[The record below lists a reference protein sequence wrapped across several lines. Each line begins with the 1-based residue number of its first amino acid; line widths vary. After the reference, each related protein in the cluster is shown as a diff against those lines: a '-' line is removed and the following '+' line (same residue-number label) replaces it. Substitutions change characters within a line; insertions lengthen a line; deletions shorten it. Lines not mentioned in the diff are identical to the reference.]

1 MMKYMKL
8 IAVVCAAAWAVA
20 STPES
25 YAGPRKR
32 AKEGKEQTVRKTPYE
47 KLFDGRKHTTA
58 VGELVT
64 LHKIDGKVFFE
75 IPLASMGR
83 DMLLGTTPASTMY
96 VRGCVAG
103 LRQQAPMHVAF
114 NLEDSTVVLVR
125 RNDAWLRKG
134 VSERV
139 GTAVAA
145 VGCDNIVGQY
155 RIKVCNDDRTAVVID
170 ATELFCTDIP
180 ELSPIGEGYDPFDIS
195 AVMKTGLTRVTD
207 VRSLNGELYVCTSTQ
222 YSVSEWR
229 FIFPVAVNLPV
240 DVDVVFSLVPM
251 PEESMRPRP
260 ADDRIG
266 LFTIEKK
273 VLSEEGGPVGEV
285 KYAARWNIV
294 PADTAAYLRGELTDP
309 VRPITMYMD
318 PNMPET
324 WREPVKR
331 GILSWNRAFEKAG
344 FREVIRVE
352 DFPKDDPAFNPYG
365 INTSCVWYAPSNI
378 ENAEGH
384 FWTDPRT
391 GEIRGAT
398 MVLHQHVAA
407 KINRWRFVQTAQIDP
422 RVRNVV
428 MPREV
433 MDESL
438 AYVAAHEMGHC
449 LGLAHNMA
457 GSSAIPVESLRS
469 ATLTQKYGTTASI
482 MDYARFNYVAQP
494 GDEGV
499 RLTPPEMGVYD
510 EYAIGWLY
518 RFVPDAAQE
527 RATLDAWIARHAGD
541 PMCRYAALQDASFN
555 RFDPSALGEDLG
567 DDAIRAGEYG
577 IRNLKYIMD
586 NLPSWIGPDN
596 DPDGAYRKSVETK
609 LLKQYQLYLET
620 VWRNVGGIY
629 VYNRGDRPDGARYK
643 CVPRE
648 VQKRSVE
655 WVFGQLLGCEQLQN
669 PEVYEKFSINVPSPL
684 KAVNLIMGSL
694 GLSYDMLAYCNVLS
708 DDPYTLEE
716 LFDDIYEN
724 GWKNSIENRKLTAAD
739 KLLQRGLLRGSE
751 LRIAGV
757 GGTRLGALS
766 SDNGF
771 GDFPETVAGIVP
783 DGEAPLRSYVQ
794 PIVPGTTQKLY
805 SMDDEQ
811 TLKLLKK
818 LKTLLEKRVVDA
830 ADPADIPF
838 YRAQL
843 FSVNKLL
850 KPKK

>member
-457 GSSAIPVESLRS
+457 GSSAIPVDSLRS
-469 ATLTQKYGTTASI
+469 ATFTQKYGTTASI

-518 RFVPDAAQE
+518 QFVPDAAQE

>member
-318 PNMPET
+318 P
-324 WREPVKR
+324 
-331 GILSWNRAFEKAG
+331 I
-344 FREVIRVE
+344 
-352 DFPKDDPAFNPYG
+352 
-365 INTSCVWYAPSNI
+365 
-378 ENAEGH
+378 
-384 FWTDPRT
+384 
-391 GEIRGAT
+391 
-398 MVLHQHVAA
+398 
-407 KINRWRFVQTAQIDP
+407 
-422 RVRNVV
+422 
-428 MPREV
+428 
-433 MDESL
+433 
-438 AYVAAHEMGHC
+438 
-449 LGLAHNMA
+449 
-457 GSSAIPVESLRS
+457 
-469 ATLTQKYGTTASI
+469 
-482 MDYARFNYVAQP
+482 
-494 GDEGV
+494 
-499 RLTPPEMGVYD
+499 
-510 EYAIGWLY
+510 
-518 RFVPDAAQE
+518 
-527 RATLDAWIARHAGD
+527 
-541 PMCRYAALQDASFN
+541 
-555 RFDPSALGEDLG
+555 
-567 DDAIRAGEYG
+567 
-577 IRNLKYIMD
+577 
-586 NLPSWIGPDN
+586 
-596 DPDGAYRKSVETK
+596 
-609 LLKQYQLYLET
+609 
-620 VWRNVGGIY
+620 
-629 VYNRGDRPDGARYK
+629 
-643 CVPRE
+643 
-648 VQKRSVE
+648 
-655 WVFGQLLGCEQLQN
+655 
-669 PEVYEKFSINVPSPL
+669 
-684 KAVNLIMGSL
+684 
-694 GLSYDMLAYCNVLS
+694 
-708 DDPYTLEE
+708 
-716 LFDDIYEN
+716 
-724 GWKNSIENRKLTAAD
+724 
-739 KLLQRGLLRGSE
+739 
-751 LRIAGV
+751 
-757 GGTRLGALS
+757 
-766 SDNGF
+766 
-771 GDFPETVAGIVP
+771 
-783 DGEAPLRSYVQ
+783 
-794 PIVPGTTQKLY
+794 
-805 SMDDEQ
+805 
-811 TLKLLKK
+811 
-818 LKTLLEKRVVDA
+818 
-830 ADPADIPF
+830 
-838 YRAQL
+838 
-843 FSVNKLL
+843 
-850 KPKK
+850 

>member
-1 MMKYMKL
+1 
-8 IAVVCAAAWAVA
+8 
-20 STPES
+20 
-25 YAGPRKR
+25 
-32 AKEGKEQTVRKTPYE
+32 
-47 KLFDGRKHTTA
+47 
-58 VGELVT
+58 
-64 LHKIDGKVFFE
+64 
-75 IPLASMGR
+75 
-83 DMLLGTTPASTMY
+83 
-96 VRGCVAG
+96 
-103 LRQQAPMHVAF
+103 
-114 NLEDSTVVLVR
+114 
-125 RNDAWLRKG
+125 
-134 VSERV
+134 
-139 GTAVAA
+139 
-145 VGCDNIVGQY
+145 
-155 RIKVCNDDRTAVVID
+155 
-170 ATELFCTDIP
+170 
-180 ELSPIGEGYDPFDIS
+180 
-195 AVMKTGLTRVTD
+195 
-207 VRSLNGELYVCTSTQ
+207 
-222 YSVSEWR
+222 
-229 FIFPVAVNLPV
+229 
-240 DVDVVFSLVPM
+240 
-251 PEESMRPRP
+251 
-260 ADDRIG
+260 
-266 LFTIEKK
+266 
-273 VLSEEGGPVGEV
+273 
-285 KYAARWNIV
+285 
-294 PADTAAYLRGELTDP
+294 
-309 VRPITMYMD
+309 
-318 PNMPET
+318 MPET

-457 GSSAIPVESLRS
+457 GSSAIPVDSLRS
-469 ATLTQKYGTTASI
+469 ATFTQKYGTTASI

-684 KAVNLIMGSL
+684 KAVNLIMGRL

>member
-1 MMKYMKL
+1 MY
-8 IAVVCAAAWAVA
+8 
-20 STPES
+20 
-25 YAGPRKR
+25 
-32 AKEGKEQTVRKTPYE
+32 
-47 KLFDGRKHTTA
+47 
-58 VGELVT
+58 LV
-64 LHKIDGKVFFE
+64 
-75 IPLASMGR
+75 
-83 DMLLGTTPASTMY
+83 
-96 VRGCVAG
+96 
-103 LRQQAPMHVAF
+103 
-114 NLEDSTVVLVR
+114 
-125 RNDAWLRKG
+125 
-134 VSERV
+134 
-139 GTAVAA
+139 
-145 VGCDNIVGQY
+145 
-155 RIKVCNDDRTAVVID
+155 
-170 ATELFCTDIP
+170 
-180 ELSPIGEGYDPFDIS
+180 
-195 AVMKTGLTRVTD
+195 
-207 VRSLNGELYVCTSTQ
+207 
-222 YSVSEWR
+222 
-229 FIFPVAVNLPV
+229 
-240 DVDVVFSLVPM
+240 
-251 PEESMRPRP
+251 
-260 ADDRIG
+260 
-266 LFTIEKK
+266 
-273 VLSEEGGPVGEV
+273 
-285 KYAARWNIV
+285 
-294 PADTAAYLRGELTDP
+294 
-309 VRPITMYMD
+309 D

-457 GSSAIPVESLRS
+457 GSSAIPVDSLRS
-469 ATLTQKYGTTASI
+469 ATFTQKYGTTASI

-669 PEVYEKFSINVPSPL
+669 PDVYEKFSINVPSPL

>member
-1 MMKYMKL
+1 
-8 IAVVCAAAWAVA
+8 
-20 STPES
+20 
-25 YAGPRKR
+25 
-32 AKEGKEQTVRKTPYE
+32 
-47 KLFDGRKHTTA
+47 
-58 VGELVT
+58 
-64 LHKIDGKVFFE
+64 
-75 IPLASMGR
+75 
-83 DMLLGTTPASTMY
+83 
-96 VRGCVAG
+96 
-103 LRQQAPMHVAF
+103 
-114 NLEDSTVVLVR
+114 
-125 RNDAWLRKG
+125 
-134 VSERV
+134 
-139 GTAVAA
+139 
-145 VGCDNIVGQY
+145 
-155 RIKVCNDDRTAVVID
+155 
-170 ATELFCTDIP
+170 
-180 ELSPIGEGYDPFDIS
+180 
-195 AVMKTGLTRVTD
+195 
-207 VRSLNGELYVCTSTQ
+207 
-222 YSVSEWR
+222 
-229 FIFPVAVNLPV
+229 
-240 DVDVVFSLVPM
+240 
-251 PEESMRPRP
+251 
-260 ADDRIG
+260 
-266 LFTIEKK
+266 
-273 VLSEEGGPVGEV
+273 
-285 KYAARWNIV
+285 
-294 PADTAAYLRGELTDP
+294 
-309 VRPITMYMD
+309 MYMD

-457 GSSAIPVESLRS
+457 GSSAIPVDSLRS
-469 ATLTQKYGTTASI
+469 ATFTQKYGTTASI

>member
-1 MMKYMKL
+1 MKYMKL
-8 IAVVCAAAWAVA
+8 IAVVCAAAWAIA
-20 STPES
+20 SIPES
-25 YAGPRKR
+25 QAGPRKR
-32 AKEGKEQTVRKTPYE
+32 AKDKQEQTVRKTPYE
-47 KLFDGRKHTTA
+47 KLFDGKKHTTA

-64 LHKIDGKVFFE
+64 LHKIDSKVYLE
-75 IPLASMGR
+75 IPLESMDR

-103 LRQQAPMHVAF
+103 LRQRDPLHIAF
-114 NLEDSTVVLVR
+114 NLVDSTVVLVR
-125 RNDAWLRKG
+125 RNDVWQREG

-139 GTAVAA
+139 GAAIATA
-145 VGCDNIVGQY
+145 GCDNVMGQY
-155 RIKVCNDDRTAVVID
+155 KIKACNDDRTAVVVD
-170 ATELFCTDIP
+170 VTELFCSDIP
-180 ELSPIGEGYDPFDIS
+180 ELSPIGEGYDPFDVT
-195 AVMKTGLTRVTD
+195 ATMKTNLTRVTD
-207 VRSLNGELYVCTSTQ
+207 VRDINGELYVHTSAQ
-222 YSVSEWR
+222 YTISEWR
-229 FIFPVAVNLPV
+229 FIFPVVVMLPV

-251 PEESMRPRP
+251 PEKTMRPRL

-266 LFTIEKK
+266 LFTVEKK
-273 VLSEEGGPVGEV
+273 VLSEVGGPVGEV

-344 FREVIRVE
+344 FREVIRVA
-352 DFPKDDPAFNPYG
+352 DFPEDDPEFNPYG

-384 FWTDPRT
+384 FWADPRT
-391 GEIRGAT
+391 GEIRSAT
-398 MVLHQHVAA
+398 MVLHQHVAS

-428 MPREV
+428 MPRDV

-449 LGLAHNMA
+449 LGLTHNMA
-457 GSSAIPVESLRS
+457 GSSAIPVDSLRS
-469 ATLTQKYGTTASI
+469 AAFTRKYGTTASI

-494 GDEGV
+494 GDQGV
-499 RLTPPEMGVYD
+499 RLTPPDVGVYD
-510 EYAIGWLY
+510 EYAIAWLY
-518 RFVPDAAQE
+518 RFVPDAEAE
-527 RATLDAWIARHAGD
+527 KSVLDAWIARHAGD
-541 PMCRYAALQDASFN
+541 PMYRYAELQEAAYN
-555 RFDPSALGEDLG
+555 RFDPSAAEEDLG

-586 NLPSWIGPDN
+586 NLPSWIGPEN

-620 VWRNVGGIY
+620 VWSNVGGIY
-629 VYNRGDRPDGARYK
+629 VYNRGESPDGARYK

-655 WVFGQLLGCEQLQN
+655 WVFRQLLDCEQFQN
-669 PEVYEKFSINVPSPL
+669 PAVYEKFAINVPSPL
-684 KAVNLIMGSL
+684 KAQNLIQSGM
-694 GLSYDMLAYCNVLS
+694 GLSFQMVSYSNVLS
-708 DDPYTLEE
+708 DDPYTMEE

-724 GWKNSIENRKLTAAD
+724 AWKNSIENRKLTAAD
-739 KLLQRGLLRGSE
+739 KLLQRNLLKSSDMRA
-751 LRIAGV
+751 AGV
-757 GGTRLGALS
+757 GGTRMLS
-766 SDNGF
+766 YDNGF
-771 GDFPETVAGIVP
+771 GDFPGAVGGAAPDAG
-783 DGEAPLRSYVQ
+783 APLRSYVQ
-794 PIVPGTTQKLY
+794 AIIPSATQRLY
-805 SMDDEQ
+805 ATADEH
-811 TLKLLKK
+811 TLAMLKK
-818 LKTLLEKRVVDA
+818 LQALLQKRVADA
-830 ADPADIPF
+830 ADPADVPF

>member
-8 IAVVCAAAWAVA
+8 IAVVCAAAWAIA
-20 STPES
+20 SIPES
-25 YAGPRKR
+25 QAGPRKR
-32 AKEGKEQTVRKTPYE
+32 AKDKQGQTVRKTPYE
-47 KLFDGRKHTTA
+47 KLFDGKKHTTA

-64 LHKIDGKVFFE
+64 LHKIDSKVFLE
-75 IPLASMGR
+75 IPLESMDR

-103 LRQQAPMHVAF
+103 LRQRDPLHIAF
-114 NLEDSTVVLVR
+114 NLVDSTVVLVR
-125 RNDAWLRKG
+125 RNDVWQREG

-139 GTAVAA
+139 GAAVATA
-145 VGCDNIVGQY
+145 GCDNVMGQY
-155 RIKVCNDDRTAVVID
+155 RIKACNDDGTAVVVDITD
-170 ATELFCTDIP
+170 IFCTDIP
-180 ELSPIGEGYDPFDIS
+180 ELSPIGEGYDPFDVT
-195 AVMKTGLTRVTD
+195 ATMKTNLTRVTD
-207 VRSLNGELYVCTSTQ
+207 VRDINGELYVHTSAQ
-222 YSVSEWR
+222 YTISEWR
-229 FIFPVAVNLPV
+229 FIFPVVAMLPV

-251 PEESMRPRP
+251 PAKTMRPRL

-266 LFTIEKK
+266 LFTVEKK
-273 VLSEEGGPVGEV
+273 VLSEVGGPVGEV

-344 FREVIRVE
+344 FREVIRVS
-352 DFPKDDPAFNPYG
+352 DFPEDDPEFNPYG

-384 FWTDPRT
+384 FWADPRT
-391 GEIRGAT
+391 GEIRSAT
-398 MVLHQHVAA
+398 MVLHQHVAS

-428 MPREV
+428 MPRDV

-449 LGLAHNMA
+449 LGLTHNMA
-457 GSSAIPVESLRS
+457 GSSAIPVDSLRS
-469 ATLTQKYGTTASI
+469 AAFTRKYGTTASI

-499 RLTPPEMGVYD
+499 RLTPPDVGVYD
-510 EYAIGWLY
+510 EYAIAWLY
-518 RFVPDAAQE
+518 RFVPDAEAE
-527 RATLDAWIARHAGD
+527 KSVLDAWIARHAGD
-541 PMCRYAALQDASFN
+541 PMYRYAELQEAAYN
-555 RFDPSALGEDLG
+555 RFDPSAAEEDLG

-586 NLPSWIGPDN
+586 NLPSWIGPEN

-620 VWRNVGGIY
+620 VWSNVGGIY
-629 VYNRGDRPDGARYK
+629 VYNRGESPDGARYK

-655 WVFGQLLGCEQLQN
+655 WVFRQLLDCEQFQN
-669 PEVYEKFSINVPSPL
+669 PAVYEKFTINVPSPL
-684 KAVNLIMGSL
+684 KAQNLIQSNM
-694 GLSYDMLAYCNVLS
+694 GLSFQMVSYTNVLS
-708 DDPYTLEE
+708 DDPYTMEE

-724 GWKNSIENRKLTAAD
+724 AWKNSIENRKLTAAD
-739 KLLQRGLLRGSE
+739 KLLQRNLLKSSDMRV
-751 LRIAGV
+751 AGV
-757 GGTRLGALS
+757 GGTRMLS

-771 GDFPETVAGIVP
+771 GDFPGAVGGVAP
-783 DGEAPLRSYVQ
+783 DAGAPLRSYVQ
-794 PIVPGTTQKLY
+794 AIIPSATQRLY
-805 SMDDEQ
+805 ATADEH
-811 TLKLLKK
+811 TLAMLKK
-818 LKTLLEKRVVDA
+818 LQALLQKRVADA
-830 ADPADIPF
+830 ADPADVPF

>member
-1 MMKYMKL
+1 MMMKYMKL
-8 IAVVCAAAWAVA
+8 IAVVCAVAWAIA
-20 STPES
+20 PIPES
-25 YAGPRKR
+25 QAGPRKR
-32 AKEGKEQTVRKTPYE
+32 AKDKKEQAVRKTPYE
-47 KLFDGRKHTTA
+47 KLFDGKKHTTA

-64 LHKIDGKVFFE
+64 LHKIDSKVFLE
-75 IPLASMGR
+75 IPLASMDR

-103 LRQQAPMHVAF
+103 LRQRDPLHIAF

-125 RNDAWLRKG
+125 RNDAWLQEG
-134 VSERV
+134 VSARV
-139 GTAVAA
+139 GAAIATA
-145 VGCDNIVGQY
+145 GCDNVMGRY
-155 RIKVCNDDRTAVVID
+155 RIKACNDDRTAVVVDITD
-170 ATELFCTDIP
+170 IFCSDIP
-180 ELSPIGEGYDPFDIS
+180 ELSPVGEGYDPFDIT
-195 AVMKTGLTRVTD
+195 AKMKTSLTRVTD
-207 VRSLNGELYVCTSTQ
+207 VRNIDGELYVHTSAQ
-222 YSVSEWR
+222 YTISEWR
-229 FIFPVAVNLPV
+229 FIFPVVVMLPV

-251 PEESMRPRP
+251 PEKTMRPRL

-266 LFTIEKK
+266 LFTVEKK
-273 VLSEEGGPVGEV
+273 VLSEVGGPVDEV

-318 PNMPET
+318 PNMPEA

-344 FREVIRVE
+344 FREVIRVA
-352 DFPKDDPAFNPYG
+352 DFPEDDPGFNPYS
-365 INTSCVWYAPSNI
+365 INTSCVWYTPSNI

-384 FWTDPRT
+384 FWADPRT
-391 GEIRGAT
+391 GEIRSAT
-398 MVLHQHVAA
+398 MVLHQHVAS

-449 LGLAHNMA
+449 LGLTHNMA
-457 GSSAIPVESLRS
+457 GSSAIPVDSLRS
-469 ATLTQKYGTTASI
+469 AAFTQKYGTTASI

-494 GDEGV
+494 GDGGV
-499 RLTPPEMGVYD
+499 RLTPPDMGVYD
-510 EYAIGWLY
+510 AYAIAWLY
-518 RFVPDAAQE
+518 RFVPDAAKE
-527 RATLDAWIARHAGD
+527 KDVLDAWIARHAGD
-541 PMCRYAALQDASFN
+541 PMYRYAAWQEAAYN
-555 RFDPSALGEDLG
+555 RFDPSALEEDLG

-586 NLPSWIGPDN
+586 NLPSWIGPEN
-596 DPDGAYRKSVETK
+596 DSDGAYRKSVETK

-620 VWRNVGGIY
+620 VWSNVGGFY
-629 VYNRGDRPDGARYK
+629 VYNRGDCPDGARYK

-655 WVFGQLLGCEQLQN
+655 WVFDQLLNCEQFQN
-669 PEVYEKFSINVPSPL
+669 PAVYEKFSINVPSPL
-684 KAVNLIMGSL
+684 KAANLILGSM
-694 GLSYDMLAYCNVLS
+694 GLSFQMVAYSNVLS
-708 DDPYTLEE
+708 DDPYTMAE

-724 GWKNSIENRKLTAAD
+724 GWKNSIGNRKLTAAD
-739 KLLQRGLLRGSE
+739 KLLQRSLLKSTD
-751 LRIAGV
+751 LRAASV
-757 GGTRLGALS
+757 GATRMLS

-771 GDFPETVAGIVP
+771 GEFPGAVGGIAPET
-783 DGEAPLRSYVQ
+783 ELPLRSYV
-794 PIVPGTTQKLY
+794 PAIIPSATQKMY
-805 SMDDEQ
+805 GTADEQ
-811 TLKLLKK
+811 TLKMLKK
-818 LKTLLEKRVVDA
+818 LKALFEKRVVDA

>member
-1 MMKYMKL
+1 
-8 IAVVCAAAWAVA
+8 
-20 STPES
+20 
-25 YAGPRKR
+25 
-32 AKEGKEQTVRKTPYE
+32 
-47 KLFDGRKHTTA
+47 
-58 VGELVT
+58 
-64 LHKIDGKVFFE
+64 
-75 IPLASMGR
+75 
-83 DMLLGTTPASTMY
+83 
-96 VRGCVAG
+96 
-103 LRQQAPMHVAF
+103 
-114 NLEDSTVVLVR
+114 
-125 RNDAWLRKG
+125 
-134 VSERV
+134 
-139 GTAVAA
+139 
-145 VGCDNIVGQY
+145 
-155 RIKVCNDDRTAVVID
+155 
-170 ATELFCTDIP
+170 
-180 ELSPIGEGYDPFDIS
+180 
-195 AVMKTGLTRVTD
+195 
-207 VRSLNGELYVCTSTQ
+207 
-222 YSVSEWR
+222 
-229 FIFPVAVNLPV
+229 
-240 DVDVVFSLVPM
+240 
-251 PEESMRPRP
+251 
-260 ADDRIG
+260 
-266 LFTIEKK
+266 
-273 VLSEEGGPVGEV
+273 
-285 KYAARWNIV
+285 
-294 PADTAAYLRGELTDP
+294 
-309 VRPITMYMD
+309 MYMD

-457 GSSAIPVESLRS
+457 GSSAIPVDSLRS
-469 ATLTQKYGTTASI
+469 ATFTQKYGTTASI

-724 GWKNSIENRKLTAAD
+724 GWKDSIENRKLTAAD

-838 YRAQL
+838 YQAQL

>member
-1 MMKYMKL
+1 MKYMKL
-8 IAVVCAAAWAVA
+8 IAVVCAAAWAIA
-20 STPES
+20 SIPES
-25 YAGPRKR
+25 QAGPRKR
-32 AKEGKEQTVRKTPYE
+32 AKDKQEQTVRKTPYE
-47 KLFDGRKHTTA
+47 KLFDGKKHTTA

-64 LHKIDGKVFFE
+64 LHKIDSKVYLE
-75 IPLASMGR
+75 IPLESMDR

-103 LRQQAPMHVAF
+103 LRQRDPLHIAF
-114 NLEDSTVVLVR
+114 NLVDSTVVLVR
-125 RNDAWLRKG
+125 RNDVWQREG

-139 GTAVAA
+139 GAAIATA
-145 VGCDNIVGQY
+145 GCDNVMGQY
-155 RIKVCNDDRTAVVID
+155 KIKACNDDRTAVVVD
-170 ATELFCTDIP
+170 VTELFCSDIP
-180 ELSPIGEGYDPFDIS
+180 ELSPIGEGYDPFDVT
-195 AVMKTGLTRVTD
+195 ATMKTNLTRVTD
-207 VRSLNGELYVCTSTQ
+207 VRDINGELYVHTSAQ
-222 YSVSEWR
+222 YTISEWR
-229 FIFPVAVNLPV
+229 FIFPVVVMLPV

-251 PEESMRPRP
+251 PEKTMRPRL

-266 LFTIEKK
+266 LFTVEKK
-273 VLSEEGGPVGEV
+273 VLSEVGGPVSEV

-309 VRPITMYMD
+309 VHPITMYMD

-344 FREVIRVE
+344 FREVIRVA
-352 DFPKDDPAFNPYG
+352 DFPEDDPEFNPYG

-384 FWTDPRT
+384 FWADPRT
-391 GEIRGAT
+391 GEIRSAT
-398 MVLHQHVAA
+398 MVLHQHVAS

-428 MPREV
+428 MPRDV

-449 LGLAHNMA
+449 LGLTHNMA
-457 GSSAIPVESLRS
+457 GSSAIPVDSLRS
-469 ATLTQKYGTTASI
+469 AAFTRKYGTTASI

-494 GDEGV
+494 GDQGV
-499 RLTPPEMGVYD
+499 RLTPPDVGVYD
-510 EYAIGWLY
+510 EYAIAWLY
-518 RFVPDAAQE
+518 RFVPDAEAE
-527 RATLDAWIARHAGD
+527 KSVLDAWIARHAGD
-541 PMCRYAALQDASFN
+541 PMYRYAELQEAAYN
-555 RFDPSALGEDLG
+555 RFDPSAAEEDLG

-586 NLPSWIGPDN
+586 NLPSWIGPEN

-620 VWRNVGGIY
+620 VWSNVGGIY
-629 VYNRGDRPDGARYK
+629 VYNRGESPDGARYK

-655 WVFGQLLGCEQLQN
+655 WVFRQLLDCEQFQN
-669 PEVYEKFSINVPSPL
+669 PAVYEKFAINVPSPL
-684 KAVNLIMGSL
+684 KAQNLIQSGM
-694 GLSYDMLAYCNVLS
+694 GLSFQMVSYSNVLS
-708 DDPYTLEE
+708 DDPYTMEE

-724 GWKNSIENRKLTAAD
+724 AWKNSIENRKLTAAD
-739 KLLQRGLLRGSE
+739 KLLQRNLLKSSDMRA
-751 LRIAGV
+751 AGV
-757 GGTRLGALS
+757 GGTRMLS

-771 GDFPETVAGIVP
+771 GDFLGAVGGVAP
-783 DGEAPLRSYVQ
+783 DAGAPLRSYVQ
-794 PIVPGTTQKLY
+794 AIIPSATQRLY
-805 SMDDEQ
+805 ATADEH
-811 TLKLLKK
+811 TLAMLKK
-818 LKTLLEKRVVDA
+818 LQALLQKRVADA

>member
-1 MMKYMKL
+1 M
-8 IAVVCAAAWAVA
+8 
-20 STPES
+20 
-25 YAGPRKR
+25 
-32 AKEGKEQTVRKTPYE
+32 
-47 KLFDGRKHTTA
+47 
-58 VGELVT
+58 
-64 LHKIDGKVFFE
+64 
-75 IPLASMGR
+75 
-83 DMLLGTTPASTMY
+83 
-96 VRGCVAG
+96 
-103 LRQQAPMHVAF
+103 
-114 NLEDSTVVLVR
+114 
-125 RNDAWLRKG
+125 
-134 VSERV
+134 
-139 GTAVAA
+139 
-145 VGCDNIVGQY
+145 
-155 RIKVCNDDRTAVVID
+155 
-170 ATELFCTDIP
+170 
-180 ELSPIGEGYDPFDIS
+180 
-195 AVMKTGLTRVTD
+195 
-207 VRSLNGELYVCTSTQ
+207 
-222 YSVSEWR
+222 
-229 FIFPVAVNLPV
+229 
-240 DVDVVFSLVPM
+240 
-251 PEESMRPRP
+251 
-260 ADDRIG
+260 
-266 LFTIEKK
+266 
-273 VLSEEGGPVGEV
+273 

-457 GSSAIPVESLRS
+457 GSSAIPVDSLRS
-469 ATLTQKYGTTASI
+469 ATFTQKYGTTASI

>member
-75 IPLASMGR
+75 IPLTSMGR

-457 GSSAIPVESLRS
+457 GSSAIPVDSLRS
-469 ATLTQKYGTTASI
+469 ATFTQKYGTTASI

-518 RFVPDAAQE
+518 RFVPDVAQE

-684 KAVNLIMGSL
+684 KAVNLIMGRL

>member
-1 MMKYMKL
+1 MNYPLSLGVDIGSTTAKLVLMDGEKNIYQKYERHLSQVRQKTFDMVREIEPLLRGKTFTAAISGSAGMGL
-8 IAVVCAAAWAVA
+8 AEAAGIPFVQEVYATGETVRALEPDAGTVIELGGEDAKVIFFKGGVDERMNGSCAGGTGAFIDQMATLLDMPVSEMDRLSLAADRIYPIASRCGVFAKTDIQPLLNQGALKSDVAASIYQAVVN
-20 STPES
+20 
-25 YAGPRKR
+25 
-32 AKEGKEQTVRKTPYE
+32 QT
-47 KLFDGRKHTTA
+47 
-58 VGELVT
+58 
-64 LHKIDGKVFFE
+64 I
-75 IPLASMGR
+75 
-83 DMLLGTTPASTMY
+83 
-96 VRGCVAG
+96 AG
-103 LRQQAPMHVAF
+103 LIQGR
-114 NLEDSTVVLVR
+114 
-125 RNDAWLRKG
+125 
-134 VSERV
+134 
-139 GTAVAA
+139 
-145 VGCDNIVGQY
+145 
-155 RIKVCNDDRTAVVID
+155 
-170 ATELFCTDIP
+170 
-180 ELSPIGEGYDPFDIS
+180 
-195 AVMKTGLTRVTD
+195 
-207 VRSLNGELYVCTSTQ
+207 
-222 YSVSEWR
+222 
-229 FIFPVAVNLPV
+229 
-240 DVDVVFSLVPM
+240 
-251 PEESMRPRP
+251 
-260 ADDRIG
+260 
-266 LFTIEKK
+266 TIEKK

-457 GSSAIPVESLRS
+457 GSSAIPVDSLRS
-469 ATLTQKYGTTASI
+469 ATFTQKYGTTASI

>member
-96 VRGCVAG
+96 VRGCVVG

-457 GSSAIPVESLRS
+457 GSSAIPVDSLRS
-469 ATLTQKYGTTASI
+469 ATFTQKYGTTASI